1 VTAVARTGAAEA
13 RDRHESLRQREMKRG
28 LRVLLFALLLLL
40 VTYPL
45 LSETLIGKAIFV
57 VLSTAIMLAGAYASS
72 RTRRALAAA
81 LLLAMP
87 AMITR
92 WSDLFV
98 PSAPMLIASI
108 VSTMFLYAYIA
119 VLVFRRILNTG
130 EVSAEELYGG
140 LAVYI
145 LMGLVWA
152 DACWLLE
159 AAAPGSYFT
168 GGEPASL
175 AIFIYYSFSTL
186 MTVGF
191 GDIRPVGPLARSLA
205 TFESLGGIFFMAV
218 FISRLVGLAQVRR

>member
-1 VTAVARTGAAEA
+1 MTAVTRTGAAEA

-40 VTYPL
+40 VAYPL

-108 VSTMFLYAYIA
+108 VLDDVPLRVHRRPRLSAHSEYGRRSAPRSSTGAL
-119 VLVFRRILNTG
+119 R
-130 EVSAEELYGG
+130 
-140 LAVYI
+140 
-145 LMGLVWA
+145 
-152 DACWLLE
+152 
-159 AAAPGSYFT
+159 
-168 GGEPASL
+168 
-175 AIFIYYSFSTL
+175 ST
-186 MTVGF
+186 
-191 GDIRPVGPLARSLA
+191 S
-205 TFESLGGIFFMAV
+205 
-218 FISRLVGLAQVRR
+218 